1 MLPGMVLTGVRVW
14 RAFANNRALAER
26 RLVDSA
32 RVDAA
37 ALDREFAGTI
47 HVLEALATSP
57 TLDIGDLAAF
67 HAEGRRI
74 QSTQSG
80 WYTVVLV
87 SLDGQQLVSTR
98 VPWGAPLRNVV
109 EPESFRRLLETRK
122 PTVGIMR
129 PPLDGGAEFVFPI
142 RVPVFRDGELKYAL
156 SAVVNVDSLS
166 RVIPRQLPEEWTRSI
181 LDSAGTIAVR
191 TRGAKH
197 FVGERAPEA
206 FLQRLDR
213 SPETI
218 SRETTR
224 EGIRVYA
231 ATSRNTF
238 GWTSV
243 IVVPTS
249 ILDAPL
255 WASMAAILIGG
266 ALLMISGLA
275 AVLFVSRRLAA
286 DLAAATSAAEAVAE
300 GLPIKEARGHVA
312 ETRRLQRSLTSA
324 ASLLEKRARER
335 DAEIQRADAARAEAE
350 QASQTKDQFLAVL
363 GHELRN
369 PLAPALTALELMK
382 ARDPQTFTKE
392 RQILE
397 RQVAHMVRL
406 VNDLLDVSRL
416 ARGKVQLERR
426 RFQIRDAVDRAIDMA
441 NPLIVQRGHT
451 FDVSVPDNGLTIDAD
466 IARIVQAISNLLT
479 NAAKYTPPGGRL
491 ALTASA
497 SAGEVVL
504 VCEDDGPGIPV
515 ELVARLFDPFAQGP
529 RTIDRS
535 EGGLGLGLTLARAF
549 AEMHRGTIAYERLD
563 GGGSRFML
571 KLPLAAEVEP
581 PTPAEPPSPVR
592 GGARQRI
599 LLVDDNL
606 DANEMLESAL
616 DAAGHEVVTAR
627 NGPDALAAASKT
639 APAVGVLD
647 IGLPG
652 MDGYELARHLREIC
666 PGVRLIALT
675 GYGQSSDHDAA
686 LAAGFD
692 AHLAKPVPLS
702 TLLGLIDKAVHAA
715 PPSES
720 RQSPSPRN

>member
-1 MLPGMVLTGVRVW
+1 MT
-14 RAFANNRALAER
+14 
-26 RLVDSA
+26 
-32 RVDAA
+32 
-37 ALDREFAGTI
+37 
-47 HVLEALATSP
+47 
-57 TLDIGDLAAF
+57 
-67 HAEGRRI
+67 
-74 QSTQSG
+74 
-80 WYTVVLV
+80 
-87 SLDGQQLVSTR
+87 
-98 VPWGAPLRNVV
+98 
-109 EPESFRRLLETRK
+109 
-122 PTVGIMR
+122 
-129 PPLDGGAEFVFPI
+129 
-142 RVPVFRDGELKYAL
+142 
-156 SAVVNVDSLS
+156 
-166 RVIPRQLPEEWTRSI
+166 
-181 LDSAGTIAVR
+181 
-191 TRGAKH
+191 
-197 FVGERAPEA
+197 
-206 FLQRLDR
+206 
-213 SPETI
+213 
-218 SRETTR
+218 
-224 EGIRVYA
+224 
-231 ATSRNTF
+231 
-238 GWTSV
+238 
-243 IVVPTS
+243 
-249 ILDAPL
+249 
-255 WASMAAILIGG
+255 AILIGG

-479 NAAKYTPPGGRL
+479 NAAKYTPPGGRI

-497 SAGEVVL
+497 SAGQVVL

-549 AEMHRGTIAYERLD
+549 AEMHGGTIAYERLD
-563 GGGSRFML
+563 GRGSRFML
-571 KLPLAAEVEP
+571 TLPLAAEVEP
-581 PTPAEPPSPVR
+581 ATPAELPSPVR

-616 DAAGHEVVTAR
+616 DAAGHEVVTAM

-652 MDGYELARHLREIC
+652 MDGYELARRLREIC

-692 AHLAKPVPLS
+692 AHCAKPVTLS
-702 TLLGLIDKAVHAA
+702 TLLGLIDTAVRAA

-720 RQSPSPRN
+720 EQSRNSPSRN

>member
-1 MLPGMVLTGVRVW
+1 M
-14 RAFANNRALAER
+14 
-26 RLVDSA
+26 
-32 RVDAA
+32 
-37 ALDREFAGTI
+37 
-47 HVLEALATSP
+47 
-57 TLDIGDLAAF
+57 
-67 HAEGRRI
+67 
-74 QSTQSG
+74 
-80 WYTVVLV
+80 
-87 SLDGQQLVSTR
+87 
-98 VPWGAPLRNVV
+98 
-109 EPESFRRLLETRK
+109 
-122 PTVGIMR
+122 
-129 PPLDGGAEFVFPI
+129 
-142 RVPVFRDGELKYAL
+142 
-156 SAVVNVDSLS
+156 
-166 RVIPRQLPEEWTRSI
+166 
-181 LDSAGTIAVR
+181 R
-191 TRGAKH
+191 TRGAEH

-231 ATSRNTF
+231 ATSRNTY

-255 WASMAAILIGG
+255 WASMTAILIGG

-426 RFQIRDAVDRAIDMA
+426 RFQIRDAVDRAIDMV

-466 IARIVQAISNLLT
+466 IARIVQVISNLLT

-497 SAGEVVL
+497 SAGRSSWCAKTTGQASPWSSWRDCSTPLPRVP
-504 VCEDDGPGIPV
+504 GPSIGAKAGSAWASRWRARSPRCT
-515 ELVARLFDPFAQGP
+515 VA
-529 RTIDRS
+529 
-535 EGGLGLGLTLARAF
+535 
-549 AEMHRGTIAYERLD
+549 
-563 GGGSRFML
+563 
-571 KLPLAAEVEP
+571 
-581 PTPAEPPSPVR
+581 PSPTS
-592 GGARQRI
+592 GSTG
-599 LLVDDNL
+599 
-606 DANEMLESAL
+606 
-616 DAAGHEVVTAR
+616 
-627 NGPDALAAASKT
+627 AAAVS
-639 APAVGVLD
+639 
-647 IGLPG
+647 
-652 MDGYELARHLREIC
+652 C
-666 PGVRLIALT
+666 
-675 GYGQSSDHDAA
+675 
-686 LAAGFD
+686 
-692 AHLAKPVPLS
+692 
-702 TLLGLIDKAVHAA
+702 
-715 PPSES
+715 
-720 RQSPSPRN
+720 